1 MQWWL
6 IATDSS
12 NIASEFDAYA
22 GRRHLLDSIAH
33 HISNH
38 ISKAEQHGGAQG

>member
-12 NIASEFDAYA
+12 NIASESDAYA

-33 HISNH
+33 HIS
-38 ISKAEQHGGAQG
+38 KAEQHGGAKG

>member
-1 MQWWL
+1 VQWWL

-33 HISNH
+33 HIS
-38 ISKAEQHGGAQG
+38 KAEQHGGGKG